1 MKKVRSYAD
10 DWDEYVRHFS
20 EYAKNEPTNVGRS
33 DLKYPG
39 DEWGTPEEWTAY
51 ANIFLKPFLPDDLS
65 GIAVEIGPG
74 SGKYTLE
81 VVGKLKR
88 IICFEVSK
96 DFMKIAEGRL
106 SQYITRGKVEFVL
119 LKMWNCNE
127 IIKSLRTKNVLG
139 QVDLFFSVDSMI
151 HVELH
156 TLIAYFINAAMSL
169 RLGGYLAMGVAS
181 CTNGKGFRRL
191 LDETPWCYG
200 GMRPSH
206 QFYFLSKDIVHFI
219 TQQLGFE
226 IVLFEENR
234 DINFVAK
241 KVKEVSIEAFEVDW
255 EAKLKVIERQTGTLA
270 DRITELE
277 ADRAARLE
285 EIYKLTEKLQACEA
299 DREARLKV
307 IERQAKE
314 FGEKIREI
322 EADRE
327 ARLKVIERQ
336 AKEFGEKIGEIEAD
350 RAARLEAIH
359 DLSRKLQVCEADLV
373 AKLEIIDRQRHELEQ
388 AHNILEA
395 MKASRSWRLTAP
407 LRKLHS
413 QWNNLSR
420 KFFKVH

>member
-1 MKKVRSYAD
+1 MKNVKSYAD
-10 DWDEYVRHFS
+10 DWDEYVRYFS
-20 EYAKNEPTNVGRS
+20 EYAKNEPTNVGRT

-51 ANIFLKPFLPDDLS
+51 ADTFLKPFLPDDRS
-65 GIAVEIGPG
+65 GIAVEMGPG

-81 VVGKLKR
+81 VVGKVKR
-88 IICFEVSK
+88 MICFEVSK
-96 DFMKIAEGRL
+96 EFMKIAEGRL
-106 SQYITRGKVEFVL
+106 SQYIVQGNVEFEL

-127 IIKSLRTKNVLG
+127 IMNSLRAKNVLG
-139 QVDLFFSVDSMI
+139 EVHLFFSVDSMI

-169 RLGGYLAMGVAS
+169 RVGGHMAMGVAS
-181 CTNGKGFRRL
+181 CTNEKGFRRL

-241 KVKEVSIEAFEVDW
+241 KVKEVSIDAFEVDW
-255 EAKLKVIERQTGTLA
+255 VAKLKVIERQAGELEE
-270 DRITELE
+270 RIKELE

-285 EIYKLTEKLQACEA
+285 VIYKLSEKLHACEA

-314 FGEKIREI
+314 FE
-322 EADRE
+322 
-327 ARLKVIERQ
+327 
-336 AKEFGEKIGEIEAD
+336 EKIGEIEAD

-359 DLSRKLQVCEADLV
+359 DLSRKLQACE
-373 AKLEIIDRQRHELEQ
+373 HELEQ

-395 MKASRSWRLTAP
+395 MKASRSWQLTAP
-407 LRKLHS
+407 LRWLHI
-413 QWNNLSR
+413 QWHNFSR
-420 KFFKVH
+420 KFFKAH